1 MEDVVIQATKE
12 NLPTDK
18 TIDFISDCI
27 IELQEKATD
36 TTALDSINNQIKEV
50 ENSIKNVMSAIEAG
64 IITDT
69 TKERL
74 LELETRQAKLQSQ
87 KRIESK
93 KIKSPKILKDQIV
106 YWLEKFK
113 EGDID
118 DEAYREQVINTF
130 VDTIVLFPDVLA
142 IAYKYSGENDI
153 IDVDLKALK
162 NSSDSVRMSV
172 INWNIG
178 DLNPW
183 PQHCQ
188 CCALPAAPMSQITIT
203 IVLQKENFPTNII
216 FL

>member
-50 ENSIKNVMSAIEAG
+50 EKSIKNVMSAIEAG

-118 DEAYREQVINTF
+118 DEAYREQIINTF

-178 DLNPW
+178 DLNP
-183 PQHCQ
+183 
-188 CCALPAAPMSQITIT
+188 
-203 IVLQKENFPTNII
+203 
-216 FL
+216 